1 MNRIGGRIA
10 KGTLLPSKPTPTML
24 IQLFTHKLL
33 RNYLQGLGKASASLI
48 IQPCLP
54 KNSLFLP
61 CKLAFST
68 LYLSFGLNI
77 MSPATYNISLSWWLG
92 SWSNNHL
99 PSLLQNDESYHVSCK
114 ELFHKWLHH
123 GLKLFCPRTKAQ
135 NSNDV
140 KNLNAMPYHRN
151 SFEHCCWECKLLQC
165 KELYREFS
173 KISQKCI

>member
-1 MNRIGGRIA
+1 
-10 KGTLLPSKPTPTML
+10 ML

-48 IQPCLP
+48 IHPCLP
-54 KNSLFLP
+54 KDSLSLP

-99 PSLLQNDESYHVSCK
+99 PSLLQNDKSHTMSHAKNSFINDYIMGWNYFVQ
-114 ELFHKWLHH
+114 
-123 GLKLFCPRTKAQ
+123 GLKHKTWMPCHVTETSLNIVGGSV
-135 NSNDV
+135 NSCNVKSCIESSQKLV
-140 KNLNAMPYHRN
+140 KNAYN
-151 SFEHCCWECKLLQC
+151 SGIPLLGNLQ
-165 KELYREFS
+165 
-173 KISQKCI
+173 